1 MTKNIRYRNMPTVST
16 QGRKT
21 VACICP
27 NNKSAGK
34 GIPFDNAHFALF
46 LFDVNDKEARHDL
59 SNGTGFPYAS
69 YRTDSIYEKT
79 KNIT

>member
-1 MTKNIRYRNMPTVST
+1 MPAVST

-34 GIPFDNAHFALF
+34 GIPFDNAHFTLF
-46 LFDVNDKEARHDL
+46 LFDVNDKEARYDL
-59 SNGTGFPYAS
+59 TTVRVFPMRPIAQIQS
-69 YRTDSIYEKT
+69 MKRIK
-79 KNIT
+79 I

>member
-1 MTKNIRYRNMPTVST
+1 MPTVST

-46 LFDVNDKEARHDL
+46 LFDVNDNEV
-59 SNGTGFPYAS
+59 
-69 YRTDSIYEKT
+69 T
-79 KNIT
+79 KNDETGRLRNAKCGFRDQDQVISG